1 MVKKLQ
7 EYFNRFN
14 LHNVLGGALRVLI
27 LRISGVIFLFGITLY
42 LTNFYSAE
50 VVGAYEFTRSS
61 LFLIG
66 GITLL
71 GTDQSILF
79 FSGRFSKPEQ
89 AGTLFQVYLKMLGLL
104 LGVSIVLL
112 GIILVIPKEYYNLFF
127 NDQRSGNLLIKMGF
141 CLFFY
146 AVTLFNTEF
155 FRAFDL
161 HEKSELYRGIL
172 KQLPFGFG
180 LLILFLFNKHD
191 YVVEVFLL
199 SFLFC
204 ALISGLE
211 VYLKYKRLNP
221 VVSRQTSIRFK
232 TVLKATIPIAISAF
246 GFYLLISID
255 VFFLKRYT
263 NFETLAYYG
272 TSIKIIFLIS
282 TLINV
287 MGSYLSVRIADL
299 FVTDQV
305 ALQAVLKKGVRV
317 IVGLAL
323 GLSVILF
330 VFAAEILG
338 VFGAAYQEAVP
349 ALRILIAGHFM
360 STLFGVTQVYLNMT
374 KKQVV
379 LQYILIIA
387 VVINAILNAILIP
400 KYGMLGAAVAS
411 AFSVIFWNGCAVV
424 WVYKKDHIKLFL
436 H

>member
-27 LRISGVIFLFGITLY
+27 LRVLGVIFLFGITLY
-42 LTNFYSAE
+42 LTNFYPAE
-50 VVGAYEFTRSS
+50 VVGVYEFTRSS

-66 GITLL
+66 GVTLL

-89 AGTLFQVYLKMLGLL
+89 AGTLFQVYLKMLALL
-104 LGVSIVLL
+104 LGVSILLL
-112 GIILVIPKEYYNLFF
+112 GIILAIPKEYYNLFF
-127 NDQRSGNLLIKMGF
+127 NDQRSGTLLIKMGF

-204 ALISGLE
+204 ALLSGLE

-299 FVTDQV
+299 FVTDLV

-323 GLSVILF
+323 LLSVILF
-330 VFAAEILG
+330 VLAAEILG

-424 WVYKKDHIKLFL
+424 WVYKKDRIKLFL

>member
-27 LRISGVIFLFGITLY
+27 LRVLGVIFLFGITLY

-61 LFLIG
+61 LFLMG
-66 GITLL
+66 GVTLL

-89 AGTLFQVYLKMLGLL
+89 VGTLFQVYLKMLTLL
-104 LGVSIVLL
+104 LGVSILLL

-127 NDQRSGNLLIKMGF
+127 NDQRSGTLLIKMGF

-204 ALISGLE
+204 ALLSGLE

-387 VVINAILNAILIP
+387 VVINAIINAILIP

-424 WVYKKDHIKLFL
+424 WVYKKDRIKLFL

>member
-27 LRISGVIFLFGITLY
+27 LRVLGVIFLFGITLY
-42 LTNFYSAE
+42 LTNFYPAE

-66 GITLL
+66 GVTLL

-112 GIILVIPKEYYNLFF
+112 GIILAIPKEYYNLFF
-127 NDQRSGNLLIKMGF
+127 NDQRSGTLLVKMGF

-204 ALISGLE
+204 ALLSGLE

-221 VVSRQTSIRFK
+221 IVSRQTSIRFK

-387 VVINAILNAILIP
+387 VVINAIINAILIP

-424 WVYKKDHIKLFL
+424 WVYKKDRIKLFL

>member
-27 LRISGVIFLFGITLY
+27 LRVLGVIFLFGITLY
-42 LTNFYSAE
+42 LTNFYPAE

-66 GITLL
+66 GVTLL

-89 AGTLFQVYLKMLGLL
+89 AGTLFQVYLKMLTLL
-104 LGVSIVLL
+104 LGVSILLL

-127 NDQRSGNLLIKMGF
+127 NDQRSGTLLIKMGF

-204 ALISGLE
+204 ALLSGLE

-387 VVINAILNAILIP
+387 VVINAIINAILIP

-424 WVYKKDHIKLFL
+424 WVYKKDRIKLFL

>member
-1 MVKKLQ
+1 
-7 EYFNRFN
+7 
-14 LHNVLGGALRVLI
+14 
-27 LRISGVIFLFGITLY
+27 
-42 LTNFYSAE
+42 
-50 VVGAYEFTRSS
+50 
-61 LFLIG
+61 
-66 GITLL
+66 
-71 GTDQSILF
+71 
-79 FSGRFSKPEQ
+79 
-89 AGTLFQVYLKMLGLL
+89 
-104 LGVSIVLL
+104 
-112 GIILVIPKEYYNLFF
+112 
-127 NDQRSGNLLIKMGF
+127 
-141 CLFFY
+141 
-146 AVTLFNTEF
+146 
-155 FRAFDL
+155 
-161 HEKSELYRGIL
+161 
-172 KQLPFGFG
+172 
-180 LLILFLFNKHD
+180 
-191 YVVEVFLL
+191 
-199 SFLFC
+199 
-204 ALISGLE
+204 
-211 VYLKYKRLNP
+211 
-221 VVSRQTSIRFK
+221 VSRQTSIRFK

-387 VVINAILNAILIP
+387 VVINAIINAILIP

-424 WVYKKDHIKLFL
+424 WVYKKDRIKLFL

>member
-7 EYFNRFN
+7 EYFNRSN
-14 LHNVLGGALRVLI
+14 LHNVLGGALRVFI
-27 LRISGVIFLFGITLY
+27 LRVLGVIFLFGITLY
-42 LTNFYSAE
+42 LTNFYPAE

-66 GITLL
+66 GVTLL

-112 GIILVIPKEYYNLFF
+112 GIILAIPKEYYNWFF

-204 ALISGLE
+204 ALLSGLE

-387 VVINAILNAILIP
+387 VVINAIINAILIP

-424 WVYKKDHIKLFL
+424 WVYKKDRIKLFL